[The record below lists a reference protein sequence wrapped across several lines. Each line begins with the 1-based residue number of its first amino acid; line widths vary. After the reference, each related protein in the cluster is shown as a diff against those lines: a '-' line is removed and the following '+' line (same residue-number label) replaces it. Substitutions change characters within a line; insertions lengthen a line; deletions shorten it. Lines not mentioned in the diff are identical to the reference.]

1 MNGSAHKILL
11 VDDEQ
16 DILDF
21 LRYNLEKD
29 GFHVL
34 TTTRGKSAVELAK
47 AEKPDIVVL
56 DIMMPEMD
64 GVEVCRQLRAIPAL
78 KKTLI
83 IFLTARSEDYSEIAA
98 FEAGADDYIV
108 KPIRLRAFMTRIKAF
123 INRKNVI
130 GSVERK
136 VPLSKLIIDNEKM
149 IAIKK
154 GEVIQWPKKEFE
166 LLSLLSSR
174 PGKVFSRQ
182 EIFDQ
187 IWGNDQ
193 EVDEKIINVYIRK
206 IRQKIGSEHIR
217 TIIGKGYKFEE

>member
-1 MNGSAHKILL
+1 MNGSAYKILL

-21 LRYNLEKD
+21 LKYNLEKE
-29 GFHVL
+29 GYRVI
-34 TTTRGKSAVELAK
+34 TTDHGKTAVDIAK
-47 AEKPDIVVL
+47 IEKPDLVVL

-108 KPIRLRAFMTRIKAF
+108 KPIRLRAFTTRIKAF
-123 INRKNVI
+123 INRKGVI
-130 GSVERK
+130 GALEK
-136 VPLSKLIIDNEKM
+136 KAPQPKLVIDSEKM
-149 IAIKK
+149 IAIKQ
-154 GEVIQWPKKEFE
+154 GEIIQWPKKEFE

-174 PGKVFSRQ
+174 PGRVFSRQ

-193 EVDEKIINVYIRK
+193 QVDEKIINVYIRK
-206 IRQKIGSEHIR
+206 IRQKIGSEHIK

>member
-34 TTTRGKSAVELAK
+34 TATRGKSAVELAK

-56 DIMMPEMD
+56 DIMMPGMD
-64 GVEVCRQLRAIPAL
+64 GVEVCRQLRAIPSL

-83 IFLTARSEDYSEIAA
+83 IFLTARGEDYSEIAA

-136 VPLSKLIIDNEKM
+136 APLSKLVIDNEKM
-149 IAIKK
+149 IAIKQ

-174 PGKVFSRQ
+174 PGKVFSRE

-187 IWGNDQ
+187 IWGHDQ

-206 IRQKIGSEHIR
+206 IRQKIGSEHIK